1 VVSGC
6 SSEEI
11 EAVTLN
17 PFDADPTVR
26 MAALDEL
33 RSKCP
38 IAELQPDAVW
48 LGLSHEVVSDGLRRV
63 RDFAGSVGQEGLDE
77 QDKAIAGILEPRH
90 SQIRKIINAVVAFHK
105 SQGINDY
112 LEGFIDRLLDDLL
125 DAADDAG
132 PEGVD
137 VMPLV
142 ADPIPPAAIARLMG
156 FPEADSIQFYGWAD
170 QLGERFAE
178 AASEGRSISMAE
190 ACPQGATYVADRIDQ
205 RLQTPPNQWP
215 NDALSRFLT
224 TEVDGRILQRREI
237 VPQVLFLIGAGS
249 ETTRNLIGNM
259 LYRLARDEPRFQS
272 VRSDPSLVD
281 AVVEEALRLDPPAQF
296 MVRTCL
302 AGAELGGVNIR
313 AGGRVF
319 LSLSS
324 ANTDP
329 DVFADPGMFDPERS
343 TKEHVSFGQGPHI
356 CPGAALA
363 RLEARITL
371 RHLVQRVER
380 MELGTDYHFEPHST
394 GMLHGPRRLLL
405 SLTRSR

>member
-1 VVSGC
+1 VV
-6 SSEEI
+6 
-11 EAVTLN
+11 ANLN
-17 PFDADPTVR
+17 PFDADPNAR
-26 MAALDEL
+26 MAALEQL
-33 RSKCP
+33 RSACP

-48 LGLSHEVVSDGLRRV
+48 LGLSHKVVSEGLKRV
-63 RDFAGSVGQEGLDE
+63 QEFAGSVGQEGLE
-77 QDKAIAGILEPRH
+77 EADKAIAAILEPRH

-105 SQGINDY
+105 SQGISDY
-112 LEGFIDRLLDDLL
+112 LEGFVERLLDDLL
-125 DAADDAG
+125 AAAQEAG
-132 PEGVD
+132 PEGID
-137 VMPLV
+137 VMPLL

-156 FPEADSIQFYGWAD
+156 FPEADSLQFYAWAD

-190 ACPQGATYVADRIDQ
+190 ACPEGATYVGRQIDQ
-205 RLQTPPNQWP
+205 RLQLESDRWP

-224 TEVDGRILQRREI
+224 TEVDGRTLSRREI

-259 LYRLARDEPRFQS
+259 LYRLALDVPRFER
-272 VRSDPSLVD
+272 VRAEPALVD
-281 AVVEEALRLDPPAQF
+281 GVVEEALRLDPPAQF

-302 AGAELGGVNIR
+302 SGAELGGANIR

-329 DVFADPGMFDPERS
+329 GVFADPDAFDPDRS
-343 TKEHVSFGQGPHI
+343 AKDHLAFGQGPHI

-363 RLEARITL
+363 RLEARIAL
-371 RHLVQRVER
+371 RLIAQRVER
-380 MELGTDYHFEPHST
+380 MKLGTGYQFEPHAT
-394 GMLHGPRRLLL
+394 GMLHGPRRLFL
-405 SLTRSR
+405 SLTPSS

>member
-1 VVSGC
+1 MT
-6 SSEEI
+6 
-11 EAVTLN
+11 AALN
-17 PFDADPTVR
+17 PFDADPAVR
-26 MAALDEL
+26 MAALDAL

-38 IAELQPDAVW
+38 IAELQQDAVW

-63 RDFAGSVGQEGLDE
+63 QDFAGSVGQDGLDE

-105 SQGINDY
+105 SQGISDY
-112 LEGFIDRLLDDLL
+112 LEVLVDRLMDDLL
-125 DAADDAG
+125 DAAEGSG

-137 VMPLV
+137 VMPLL

-156 FPEADSIQFYGWAD
+156 FPEADSAQFYGWAD

-178 AASEGRSISMAE
+178 AASKGRSISMAE
-190 ACPQGATYVADRIDQ
+190 ACPQGASYVGDQIDR
-205 RLQTPPNQWP
+205 RLKVPHDQWP

-224 TEVDGRILQRREI
+224 TDVDGQTLTKREI

-259 LYRLARDEPRFQS
+259 LFRLALDGSRFQR
-272 VRSDPSLVD
+272 VRDDPTLVD

-302 AGAELGGVNIR
+302 SGAELGGANIR

-329 DVFADPGMFDPERS
+329 EVFPDPDMFDLDRS
-343 TKEHVSFGQGPHI
+343 TKEHVAFGQGSHI

-371 RHLVQRVER
+371 RLFVQRVES
-380 MELGTDYHFEPHST
+380 MELGNGYNFEPHST
-394 GMLHGPRRLLL
+394 GMLHGPRRLFL
-405 SLTRSR
+405 SITRSP

>member
-1 VVSGC
+1 M
-6 SSEEI
+6 
-11 EAVTLN
+11 N
-17 PFDADPTVR
+17 PFDADPEAR
-26 MAALDEL
+26 MAALGEL

-38 IAELQPDAVW
+38 IVELEPNATW

-77 QDKAIAGILEPRH
+77 EDKAIAAILEPRH
-90 SQIRKIINAVVAFHK
+90 SQIRKIVNAVVAFHK
-105 SQGINDY
+105 SQGISDY
-112 LEGFIDRLLDDLL
+112 LEELIGGLLDILL
-125 DAADDAG
+125 DAAERAG

-137 VMPLV
+137 VMRLF

-156 FPEADSIQFYGWAD
+156 FPEVDSGLFYGWAD

-190 ACPQGATYVADRIDQ
+190 ACPLGAAYVAGQIDR
-205 RLQTPPNQWP
+205 RLELPRAEWP
-215 NDALSRFLT
+215 HDALSRFLT
-224 TEVDGRILQRREI
+224 SEVEGQSLSSREI

-249 ETTRNLIGNM
+249 ETTRNLLGNM
-259 LYRLARDEPRFQS
+259 LYRLALDDVQFQR
-272 VRSDPSLVD
+272 VRKDTSLVD

-302 AGAELGGVNIR
+302 SGAELGGSRIEPGN
-313 AGGRVF
+313 RVF

-329 DVFADPGMFDPERS
+329 AVFADPEVFDPDRG
-343 TKEHVSFGQGPHI
+343 TREHLAFGQGPHI

-363 RLEARITL
+363 RLEARLAL
-371 RHLVQRVER
+371 RLFVQRVESL
-380 MELGTDYHFEPHST
+380 EVGSDYRYEHHST

-405 SLTRSR
+405 SLRPSD